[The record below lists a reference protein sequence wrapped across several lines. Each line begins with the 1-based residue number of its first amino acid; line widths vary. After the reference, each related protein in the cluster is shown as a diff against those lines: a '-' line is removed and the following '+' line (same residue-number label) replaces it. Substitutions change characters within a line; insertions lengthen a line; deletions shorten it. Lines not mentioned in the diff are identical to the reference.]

1 MPGTLDLGDC
11 IAHLRERVP
20 DAIVTNGAGNF
31 SAWVHRFWRW
41 HDYPSQLAPT
51 SGAMGYGVPAA
62 VAAKLVAP
70 DRTVICF
77 AGDGDFLMS
86 GQELATAAQYGLPII
101 VLVVNNGMY
110 GTIRMHQER
119 QYPGRVVGTELAN
132 PDFAAYARAFG
143 AYGATVTETAQFPD
157 ALEIALGAGT
167 SALIELRIDP
177 EAINPRTTLDQGP
190 SGRAAM
196 SRREEIRVPELAEPI
211 SHYTDAVRAG
221 ELLFVSGF
229 VPVDG
234 EGRLVGGDDVV
245 AQARQVLANLGAVL
259 AAAGATFADVVK
271 VTIYLTDI
279 ADRARINPVR
289 QEVFGD
295 ARPASTL
302 VEVSALAVPGA
313 KLEIEAVALI
323 P

>member
-1 MPGTLDLGDC
+1 L
-11 IAHLRERVP
+11 
-20 DAIVTNGAGNF
+20 
-31 SAWVHRFWRW
+31 S
-41 HDYPSQLAPT
+41 
-51 SGAMGYGVPAA
+51 
-62 VAAKLVAP
+62 K
-70 DRTVICF
+70 
-77 AGDGDFLMS
+77 
-86 GQELATAAQYGLPII
+86 
-101 VLVVNNGMY
+101 
-110 GTIRMHQER
+110 
-119 QYPGRVVGTELAN
+119 
-132 PDFAAYARAFG
+132 
-143 AYGATVTETAQFPD
+143 
-157 ALEIALGAGT
+157 
-167 SALIELRIDP
+167 
-177 EAINPRTTLDQGP
+177 
-190 SGRAAM
+190 
-196 SRREEIRVPELAEPI
+196 REEIRVPELAEPI

-271 VTIYLTDI
+271 VTVYLTDI

-289 QEVFGD
+289 QEVFGE

-313 KLEIEAVALI
+313 KLEIEAVALV